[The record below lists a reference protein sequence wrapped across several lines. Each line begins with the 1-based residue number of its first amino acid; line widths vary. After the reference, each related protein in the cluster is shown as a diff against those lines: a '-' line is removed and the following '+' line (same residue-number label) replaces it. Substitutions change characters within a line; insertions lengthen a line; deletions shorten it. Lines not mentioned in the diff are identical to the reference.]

1 MNANALLPRILAAVT
16 VAAGA
21 AVLLGPLPLSVAGG
35 LLLGFV
41 LPGMA
46 LTGVLFRGREL
57 TAVERTTLAPA
68 LSMAALVVSG
78 LAVHVCGLALDRL
91 SWTVATAGVT
101 LLALIVPAVLPRGVP
116 AGAPAAEEEPR
127 PVGERLSRIQL
138 APPDV
143 AVITEAR
150 TVVMSVVPPEDEE
163 HVAAEEKARRGRLV
177 RQLLPLVL
185 VMAVLGG
192 ASWLSFGTSRETFE
206 TTVTA
211 LSAAPSGPVDS
222 AGNRTVAVSASG
234 LVRADGPYTLAVTG
248 PGGASVA
255 RRTISVTG
263 DGSWSETLSLPAE
276 QRLAVNLFRAGDAT
290 AYRTLYISAA
300 E

>member
-1 MNANALLPRILAAVT
+1 MTGTALLPRILAAVT

-21 AVLLGPLPLSVAGG
+21 AVLAGPLPLTVAGG

-46 LTGVLFRGREL
+46 LTGALFRGREL
-57 TAVERTTLAPA
+57 TAVERITLAPA
-68 LSMAALVVSG
+68 LSAAVLVVSG
-78 LAVHVCGLALDRL
+78 LVIHVCRLRLDRV
-91 SWTVATAGVT
+91 SWTVATAAVT
-101 LLALIVPAVLPRGVP
+101 LLALLVPALLPRGVP
-116 AGAPAAEEEPR
+116 AEAPAAEDEPG
-127 PVGERLSRIQL
+127 PAAAPPPRLQL
-138 APPDV
+138 AQRDV
-143 AVITEAR
+143 AVIAEAR

-185 VMAVLGG
+185 VLAVLGG

-222 AGNRTVAVSASG
+222 AGNRTVPVSVSG

-248 PGGASVA
+248 PTGASVA
-255 RRTISVTG
+255 RRLISVTG
-263 DGSWSETLSLPAE
+263 EGTWTESLTLPGA
-276 QRLAVNLFRAGDAT
+276 QRLTVTLFRAGET
-290 AYRTLYISAA
+290 SPYRTLYISAV